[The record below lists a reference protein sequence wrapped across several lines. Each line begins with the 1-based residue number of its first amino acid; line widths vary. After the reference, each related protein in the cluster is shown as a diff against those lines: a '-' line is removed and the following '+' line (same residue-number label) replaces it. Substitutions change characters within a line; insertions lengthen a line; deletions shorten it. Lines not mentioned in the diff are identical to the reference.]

1 MSGEA
6 NGGDASF
13 TDVILDSIAD
23 GVFTVDQDF
32 RVTSFNRAASQIT
45 GVPPEK
51 AIGSRCSDIFHTN
64 ICESGCILRRTVESG
79 EPQVNQAVY
88 AVRPDGVEVPIS
100 VSTAVVRDD
109 RGVIIG
115 GAETFRDLT
124 TEVKLRRALV
134 ERSRFADIISRN
146 HRMRALFDIM
156 PQIAES
162 PSTVLIE
169 GPSGSGKELFAQ
181 AIHELSPRRAGP
193 LVIVNCGALPDTLLE
208 SELFGYVAGAFT
220 AARRDK
226 PGRFAQAQGG
236 TIFLDEIG
244 DVSQAMQVRLLR
256 VLQDGVFEP
265 LGATRTI
272 HTDARVLAAT
282 NRDMEQLVADGD
294 FRDDLF
300 YRLDVVRMH
309 IPPLCDRR
317 EDIPLLVDHF
327 LTLNRTRQ
335 GKEILDISHDALG
348 LLMRHDYP
356 GNVRELK
363 NAIEYAFIV
372 CASGTIEV
380 EHLPAELVERYAGVA
395 PRPESSTMAEL
406 EAQFLYAAL
415 ARNGFNR
422 AATARELGVHKT
434 TLWRKMKKLDV
445 QVPTAD

>member
-1 MSGEA
+1 MSSQA
-6 NGGDASF
+6 NGDDASF

-32 RVTSFNRAASQIT
+32 RVTSFNRAAAEIT
-45 GVPPEK
+45 GVPAEE
-51 AIGSRCSDIFHTN
+51 AIGAQCSDIFRTN
-64 ICESGCILRRTVESG
+64 ICEAGCILRRTVESG

-100 VSTAVVRDD
+100 VSTAVVRDE

-134 ERSRFADIISRN
+134 ERSKFSDIISRN
-146 HRMRALFDIM
+146 HRMRELFDIL

-162 PSTVLIE
+162 PSTVLVE
-169 GPSGSGKELFAQ
+169 GPSGSGKELFAR
-181 AIHELSPRRAGP
+181 AIHELSPRKDGP

-220 AARRDK
+220 DARRDK
-226 PGRFAQAQGG
+226 PGRFTLARGG

-244 DVSQAMQVRLLR
+244 DVSPAMQVRLLR
-256 VLQDGVFEP
+256 VLQDGIFEP
-265 LGATRTI
+265 LGSTRAVR
-272 HTDARVLAAT
+272 TDARVLAAT
-282 NRDMEQLVADGD
+282 NRDMEQLVADGS

-300 YRLDVVRMH
+300 YRLNVVRLKV
-309 IPPLCDRR
+309 PALADRR

-327 LTLNRTRQ
+327 LTRNRHRR

-348 LLMRHDYP
+348 LLMRHDFP
-356 GNVRELK
+356 GNVRELE

-372 CASGTIEV
+372 CPSGTIEV
-380 EHLPAELVERYAGVA
+380 EHLPAELRDRYPGAA
-395 PRPESSTMAEL
+395 PRPDGRSMAEL
-406 EAQFLYAAL
+406 EAQFLYDAL
-415 ARNGFNR
+415 ARNAFNR
-422 AATARELGVHKT
+422 AATARELGIHKT
-434 TLWRKMKKLDV
+434 TLWRKMKKLGV
-445 QVPTAD
+445 QVPAAD